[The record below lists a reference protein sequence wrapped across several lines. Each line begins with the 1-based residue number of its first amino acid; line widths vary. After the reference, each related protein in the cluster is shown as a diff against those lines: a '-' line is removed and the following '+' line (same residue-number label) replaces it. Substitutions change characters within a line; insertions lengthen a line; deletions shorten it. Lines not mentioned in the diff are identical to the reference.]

1 MLDPFPIRAP
11 PALVKF
17 VQPIATRYSLYTLP
31 HHVHEILFACLLYT
45 FVGSFLSPRLSTR
58 LFPRTYPQLNERT
71 RLNWDVHVVSLVQSV
86 LITGLSLWILWF
98 GADEQASGM
107 DWVERIWGY
116 TGTLG
121 MVQALAAGYFL
132 WDLVVSLWRVDV
144 FGWGFVLHAFT
155 ALFVFGFG
163 FVSFPC
169 DGLTL
174 GDLSFHQAAL

>member
-1 MLDPFPIRAP
+1 MLDPFPFRAP
-11 PALVKF
+11 PFLVEL
-17 VQPIATRYSLYTLP
+17 VQPLATRLSLHTLP
-31 HHVHEILFACLLYT
+31 YHVHEILFACLLYT
-45 FVGSFLSPRLSTR
+45 FVGSYVSPRLSFR
-58 LFPRTYPQLNERT
+58 FFPNTYPRLNERT

-86 LITGLSLWILWF
+86 LITGLSAWVLWF
-98 GADEQASGM
+98 GGDEQASRM

-144 FGWGFVLHAFT
+144 FGWGFVIHAFS

-163 FVSFPC
+163 FVS
-169 DGLTL
+169 L
-174 GDLSFHQAAL
+174 